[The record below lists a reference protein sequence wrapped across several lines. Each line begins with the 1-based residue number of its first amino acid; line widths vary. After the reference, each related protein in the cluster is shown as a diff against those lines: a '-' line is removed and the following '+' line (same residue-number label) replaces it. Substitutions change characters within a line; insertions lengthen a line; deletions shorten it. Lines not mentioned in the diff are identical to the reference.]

1 LQLEA
6 LQKAKSPAAVH
17 EALKD
22 LPEGLDETYNR
33 MLSKIDPRQQAQAI
47 RSLRWLAFSVR
58 PLKLSELAEASII
71 DPKLHPP
78 FEADRRCFSPDD
90 VLDFLS
96 GLVTVIFSSD
106 SKSSTSPVEQIDSA
120 TNSELEW
127 KRDTI
132 MFTHFSVKE
141 YLVSD
146 RIQTSR
152 CSIYSIKEKSANLSI
167 AEACPAYL
175 LQFDK
180 PDSLNSRTLRLP
192 LVMYAA
198 CYWTEHAQ
206 WAGEDAIAIHL
217 LTMEFFLSKGDAY
230 VNWVRLFDPDKPWEK
245 PQIAKDLTEVA
256 SPIYYASLT
265 GLIEPVRQLL
275 GKGADVNAQG
285 GYYGT
290 ALQAASVDGYS
301 QIIQLLL
308 ENGADVNIQGGFHG
322 TALQAAS
329 GRGHSQIVQ
338 QLLENGADV
347 NAQGGRY
354 GTALQ
359 AASAWG
365 RSHVVQQLLK
375 HGADINAQFGPYNTA
390 LQAASSR
397 GHGKVVQQLLENG
410 ADVNA
415 QGGICGTA
423 LQGASGGS
431 YEQIVQLLLENGAI
445 DRR

>member
-1 LQLEA
+1 
-6 LQKAKSPAAVH
+6 
-17 EALKD
+17 
-22 LPEGLDETYNR
+22 
-33 MLSKIDPRQQAQAI
+33 
-47 RSLRWLAFSVR
+47 
-58 PLKLSELAEASII
+58 
-71 DPKLHPP
+71 
-78 FEADRRCFSPDD
+78 
-90 VLDFLS
+90 
-96 GLVTVIFSSD
+96 
-106 SKSSTSPVEQIDSA
+106 
-120 TNSELEW
+120 
-127 KRDTI
+127 

-141 YLVSD
+141 YLVSE
-146 RIQTSR
+146 RIQTSP
-152 CSIYSIKEKSANLSI
+152 CSVYSIQEKSANISI
-167 AEACPAYL
+167 AEACLAYL

-180 PDSLNSRTLRLP
+180 PDSLTSRTLKLP
-192 LVMYAA
+192 LVDYTAR
-198 CYWTEHAQ
+198 YWTRHAQ

-217 LTMEFFLSKGDAY
+217 LTMEFFLSKRDAY
-230 VNWVRLFDPDKPWEK
+230 VNWVRLFDPDKPWEE
-245 PQIAKDLTEVA
+245 PQITKDLTAVA
-256 SPIYYASLT
+256 SPLYYASLI
-265 GLIEPVRQLL
+265 GSIETVRPLL
-275 GKGADVNAQG
+275 EIGADVNAKG
-285 GYYGT
+285 GYYST

-308 ENGADVNIQGGFHG
+308 ENGTDVNVQGGFHG

-329 GRGHSQIVQ
+329 NMGHSQVVQ

-359 AASAWG
+359 AASGQG
-365 RSHVVQQLLK
+365 RSQVVQQLLK
-375 HGADINAQFGPYNTA
+375 HGADINVQVGPYNTA